1 MAKVRYEVDPH
12 NRLIIAGTGKRSGVP
27 EYRHVAE
34 GSFKVSRNNS
44 LTYHIKKSRHSD
56 IPQQVRFSGNWSLD
70 RNNDLVLTLNK
81 WNNQVAGNKLVIKG
95 RVLDVKGNR
104 LLFSVTTKKPDGR
117 SRIYNVGLSG
127 SWRADEANRLSFKI
141 DKEKGSSDTLTL
153 EGVWEINRRGAL
165 AYRYTKGKRAYGI
178 VLEGHWEASDRLR
191 LLYAF
196 GKNTITIGGRWR
208 IDEKKGLIFEIKYK
222 DGGPRAIVFGCALK
236 LTGGN
241 SLEARLRNEMGEGLG
256 VKLTLSKKFLR
267 GRGERFL
274 KALASKREVVIHA
287 GIGIVW

>member
-117 SRIYNVGLSG
+117 SRISPVANPGLASAGTGDVLAGAIAGLVAQGLSLFDAAALG
-127 SWRADEANRLSFKI
+127 VYLHGEAGEVVRATQ
-141 DKEKGSSDTLTL
+141 GDT
-153 EGVWEINRRGAL
+153 GMI
-165 AYRYTKGKRAYGI
+165 
-178 VLEGHWEASDRLR
+178 ASD
-191 LLYAF
+191 LLPVLPAVI
-196 GKNTITIGGRWR
+196 KR
-208 IDEKKGLIFEIKYK
+208 I
-222 DGGPRAIVFGCALK
+222 
-236 LTGGN
+236 
-241 SLEARLRNEMGEGLG
+241 
-256 VKLTLSKKFLR
+256 
-267 GRGERFL
+267 
-274 KALASKREVVIHA
+274 KA
-287 GIGIVW
+287 